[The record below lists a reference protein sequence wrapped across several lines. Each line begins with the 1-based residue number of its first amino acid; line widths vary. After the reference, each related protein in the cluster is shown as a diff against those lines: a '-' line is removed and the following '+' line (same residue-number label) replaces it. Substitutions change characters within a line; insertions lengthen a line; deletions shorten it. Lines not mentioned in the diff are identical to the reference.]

1 MFEVFGIILVYGCL
15 TILSYL
21 FYKEKNEKL
30 VIFGSLS
37 FVFSFLAFLL
47 CAFKDW
53 RYALLLLGVLIGLL
67 LM

>member
-1 MFEVFGIILVYGCL
+1 MIEVFGIILVFGCL
-15 TILSYL
+15 FILSCL

-30 VIFGSLS
+30 VIFGALS

-53 RYALLLLGVLIGLL
+53 RYALLILGVVIGLL